1 MNPHLPGGASPSP
14 GVADA
19 LETNR
24 SPSSGIPRHS
34 HFSPSLSASRYHP
47 YARTHAGDSHAAPGY
62 SVPGAYLGNSSF
74 SASSSFSSPPAEGRG
89 EASGAVSYVSS
100 VHFPPPASESVAS
113 PPAASVAYV
122 PARGPTHGPPQ
133 TAGFST
139 SYSSAACAGSGASAS
154 PGYFPQ
160 QTPGHAQVTS
170 GSPPTANF
178 QTEERDQQRSH
189 LLHGAAGSLLPQQ
202 RPQGNVLSPDSS
214 RLSAHYHV
222 RPALATPAHARP
234 PTPQDVHA
242 PGAPPQAAG
251 YAGGPSSASFPLA
264 SPAEARY
271 PHSRPAYHREPPS
284 TPSVNANGAFAG
296 NGTSSATYGP
306 RASRAPG
313 EVANSPSPQPFYAS
327 SVSRTPSPQGPSGAG
342 PTPGSGGPSPE
353 VAGQPVPPSSTPGR
367 TASPV
372 HAPAYYRPSGPPSF
386 ASQPN
391 PGASP
396 AFTVSEGATHGVR
409 SRGSSGASGPAAG
422 ADSGAVHASFS
433 PALQLRSSSPLQDV
447 SGHRPGDF
455 GQQPRAASSPAA
467 KPHAAPQPPFAPQFA
482 PQNPS
487 GPQGPPAPQKPVGQ
501 DVRGEKPGGAG
512 RGFEGSPDELPR
524 PGSVR
529 TPGVDSAGASALGF
543 VSAPGGG
550 AVCQAFSRAPSV
562 GHQDGG
568 SVSPLKAVSVPLSS
582 AGSASRVSQ
591 APPPCV
597 ADTARRLAPASR
609 ESATPR
615 TGQSGAFSEALS
627 SGPAPQAPRPLAAVE
642 GGGASGVPCHARDP
656 PTFSAAPGAAS
667 RTGGAGLARPV
678 PLSKGPVSSVGR
690 EGASDAGG
698 ASGRVGQGR
707 QLLKTLNF
715 SKTLFVTESFT
726 DKKLNVASNTL
737 RKNYEN
743 FVLLRNKNAIV
754 IPGPKKTKDHP
765 RGTIVA
771 YNSGYIVAAATRE
784 QFVGMNLSPA
794 PADLGVSGK
803 KGGVASPPLASSP
816 NKEAPAPA
824 AAPSVQTSAPIYA
837 DWIRKKF
844 RSHEAEPLCRNNGFT
859 RPLTVMTRADIDPPF
874 EVFLEELRDFLFLHF
889 PHWLVAY
896 DPEVAPCLVL
906 CRANP
911 NIASP
916 TPSKFAVKKSAG
928 SKHAQGEDEGG
939 ASASALAAEKKK
951 EQPPNEGISMS
962 RADGASSLRGGP
974 PGGFV
979 GPAPGAFA
987 CRRKRPFSLTG
998 GGESPFS
1005 AELESVSAAWGV
1017 DATQLF
1023 FPHLPSHMHL
1033 WPPAEKIEAWRRR
1046 DEEARTEN
1054 RSFLQCKFVIG
1065 VRHVIAHG
1073 LKSQQELHAAMT
1085 EFWPILRFFTAPS
1098 HCRFRSVGPSR
1109 ASEVDGADPKKAQ
1122 IPRAF
1127 RPLGEEEAWP
1137 RLEEDL
1143 STGGESL
1150 LKNDL
1155 LGEPRKRRGGP
1166 TLKPPAT
1173 PPSQPAV
1180 SLLPPGLSAGR
1191 NELGKTRAEP
1201 VSGNSPGAQNGARKR
1216 TDMSRPTAAGL
1227 SDDSASLQPR
1237 VRVESKAENVDWNSV
1252 HLGEQ
1257 TSL

>member
-24 SPSSGIPRHS
+24 SPSSGIPHHTR
-34 HFSPSLSASRYHP
+34 FSPSLSASCYHP
-47 YARTHAGDSHAAPGY
+47 QARTHAGDSNAGSGC

-74 SASSSFSSPPAEGRG
+74 SASSSFSSPPAAGRG

-100 VHFPPPASESVAS
+100 GHFHPPSSESVAS
-113 PPAASVAYV
+113 PPAASVTYV

-133 TAGFST
+133 PAGFST
-139 SYSSAACAGSGASAS
+139 SYSSAASAGSGASAS

-160 QTPGHAQVTS
+160 QTPGHAQVAS
-170 GSPPTANF
+170 GSPPTASF
-178 QTEERDQQRSH
+178 HSEERDQHRARV
-189 LLHGAAGSLLPQQ
+189 LHGAAGSLPPQQ
-202 RPQGNVLSPDSS
+202 RPQGTVLSPHSS
-214 RLSAHYHV
+214 HLSAHYHV

-242 PGAPPQAAG
+242 AGAPQAAG
-251 YAGGPSSASFPLA
+251 YTGGPGSASFPLA

-271 PHSRPAYHREPPS
+271 PRSRPAYRQELPS
-284 TPSVNANGAFAG
+284 TPPVNANGSFAV
-296 NGTSSATYGP
+296 NGTSSAAYGP

-327 SVSRTPSPQGPSGAG
+327 SVSRTPPQGPSGAG
-342 PTPGSGGPSPE
+342 PPPGSGGPSPE

-367 TASPV
+367 TGSPV
-372 HAPAYYRPSGPPSF
+372 HAPAYYRSSGPTSF

-396 AFTVSEGATHGVR
+396 GFTVSEGATHGVR
-409 SRGSSGASGPAAG
+409 SRGSSGTSGPAVG

-455 GQQPRAASSPAA
+455 GQQPRAASSSAA
-467 KPHAAPQPPFAPQFA
+467 KPHTAPQPPFAAQFA
-482 PQNPS
+482 PQSPS
-487 GPQGPPAPQKPVGQ
+487 GPQGPPAPQKPAGQ
-501 DVRGEKPGGAG
+501 DVRGEKPVGAG
-512 RGFEGSPDELPR
+512 RGFEGRPDELPR
-524 PGSVR
+524 PGGVR

-543 VSAPGGG
+543 VSAAGG
-550 AVCQAFSRAPSV
+550 AVCQAFSRAPSA

-568 SVSPLKAVSVPLSS
+568 SVSPLKAVSGPLSS
-582 AGSASRVSQ
+582 AGPGSRVSQ

-597 ADTARRLAPASR
+597 ADTARLLAPASR

-627 SGPAPQAPRPLAAVE
+627 SGPAPQAPRPLAALE
-642 GGGASGVPCHARDP
+642 GGGASGAPCHARDP
-656 PTFSAAPGAAS
+656 PAFSATPGASS
-667 RTGGAGLARPV
+667 RSGGAGLARPV

-690 EGASDAGG
+690 EGESDAAG
-698 ASGRVGQGR
+698 ASGPVGQGR

-794 PADLGVSGK
+794 SADLGLSGK
-803 KGGVASPPLASSP
+803 KGGVASPPLTSSP
-816 NKEAPAPA
+816 NKEGPAPA

-911 NIASP
+911 NIAGP
-916 TPSKFAVKKSAG
+916 TTAKFAVKKSVG
-928 SKHAQGEDEGG
+928 SKHPQGEEERG
-939 ASASALAAEKKK
+939 ASTSTSVGVSTGVSASALAAENKK
-951 EQPPNEGISMS
+951 EEPPSEGISVS

-979 GPAPGAFA
+979 GPPSGVFA
-987 CRRKRPFSLTG
+987 CRRKRPFSVTA

-1046 DEEARTEN
+1046 DEEVRTEN

-1109 ASEVDGADPKKAQ
+1109 ASEVDGADSKKAQ

-1180 SLLPPGLSAGR
+1180 SLLPPGLLAGR
-1191 NELGKTRAEP
+1191 TELGKTRAEP
-1201 VSGNSPGAQNGARKR
+1201 VSGSPPGAQNENGQICPGR
-1216 TDMSRPTAAGL
+1216 L
-1227 SDDSASLQPR
+1227 PR
-1237 VRVESKAENVDWNSV
+1237 A
-1252 HLGEQ
+1252 
-1257 TSL
+1257 